1 MKFFDKLRLLP
12 FFIGIFTGIFFIYV
26 LKPTATVIYKYPNI
40 ENAGKIVY
48 QDRNGVCFK
57 YHSDK
62 VDCDKNE
69 ARITTYPLQ

>member
-12 FFIGIFTGIFFIYV
+12 FLIGIFTGIFFIYV
-26 LKPTATVIYKYPNI
+26 LKPTATVIYKYPNMD
-40 ENAGKIVY
+40 NAGKIVY

>member
-1 MKFFDKLRLLP
+1 MKFFNHLQLLP
-12 FFIGIFTGIFFIYV
+12 LLLGLFVGFFFVYV
-26 LKPTATVIYKYPNI
+26 LKPSATVIYKYPNM
-40 ENAGKIVY
+40 ENAGKIIY

-69 ARITTYPLQ
+69 SRITNYPLQ